1 MSSARNV
8 HFERSRALGSM
19 NGLYATKLGWT
30 SLDTTA
36 SLINTGVALVS
47 LPISIAAAIAK
58 PIFEF
63 STQPKVLLGGG
74 LVYAGL
80 GFPGAAD
87 VGKKLKSIAKYEKRE
102 TAENIAVG
110 AGTFIVLSS
119 AAGALLS

>member
-19 NGLYATKLGWT
+19 NANPAHVAPMNGVIG
-30 SLDTTA
+30 TT
-36 SLINTGVALVS
+36 IDIGVAIITV
-47 LPISIAAAIAK
+47 PISIAAAIAK

-63 STQPKVLLGGG
+63 STQPKVLLGTG
-74 LVYAGL
+74 LLYAGL
-80 GFPGAAD
+80 GFPGAED
-87 VGKKLKSIAKYEKRE
+87 VGRKLKSIAKYEKRE

>member
-1 MSSARNV
+1 MDMSSARNV

-19 NGLYATKLGWT
+19 NATPAHAAPMNGFII
-30 SLDTTA
+30 D
-36 SLINTGVALVS
+36 TGVALIT

-63 STQPKVLLGGG
+63 GSQPKVLLGTG
-74 LVYAGL
+74 LLYAGL
-80 GFPGAAD
+80 GFPGAKD
-87 VGKKLKSIAKYEKRE
+87 VGRKLKSIAKYEKRE

-110 AGTFIVLSS
+110 AGAFIVLST